1 LFIWS
6 IVLTIVVGNSNS
18 LIKVIHL
25 PEIHEACTTS
35 VMLVDF
41 ITNGQKAFFKS
52 RQWLVKDGLVN
63 ATIALGNDLE
73 LINSMANTELITK
86 KDTHEASWSNFVK
99 FVITVNSLSDKE
111 IYRFEGEYVKI
122 PDVEVENTL
131 QLANSQFS
139 GNCDALLSF
148 ERFLTFAMHKNPVTY
163 TGKSILISGC
173 GTGAEALICME
184 LGAKCCVGYDIDQ
197 AAIEFATKRFRDLS
211 GVSFTSNSAQVAGGF
226 DLIISRH
233 VLEHVPRAEWKE
245 YLTDI
250 ANLLAVNGEI
260 LIDVPNQNNPR
271 EPHTDLLFFHL
282 LESAEKNKIVEY
294 CESTEPAWYLPI
306 RDKMKALINHR
317 NVKLEEI
324 LGSLPVNLEVKKSE
338 FIDMNCEN
346 YNRDD
351 ADSIRIVLKR
361 V

>member
-1 LFIWS
+1 M
-6 IVLTIVVGNSNS
+6 TIVVGNSES

-25 PEIHEACTTS
+25 PEIPDVCTAS

-41 ITNGQKAFFKS
+41 ITDGQKAFYKS
-52 RQWLVKDGLVN
+52 RQWLAKDGLVN
-63 ATIALGNDLE
+63 ATIVLGNDLE
-73 LINSMANTELITK
+73 LINSIGNTELIAKIDNQET
-86 KDTHEASWSNFVK
+86 SWSNFVK
-99 FVITVNSLSDKE
+99 LVITINSLSDKE
-111 IYRFEGEYVKI
+111 IYRFEEEYVKI
-122 PDVEVENTL
+122 PDVEVGNTL
-131 QLANSQFS
+131 KLANSQFS

-148 ERFLTFAMHKNPVTY
+148 ERFLTFAMHKNPVAY

-184 LGAKCCVGYDIDQ
+184 LGAKCCFGYDIDQ
-197 AAIEFATKRFRDLS
+197 AAIEFASKRFRDVS
-211 GVSFTSNSAQVAGGF
+211 GVSFTSSSAQVPGGF
-226 DLIISRH
+226 DLVISRH
-233 VLEHVPRAEWKE
+233 VLEHVPRTEWMG

-282 LESAEKNKIVEY
+282 LSIEDKSKIFEY
-294 CESTEPAWYLPI
+294 CETTKPAWYFPI

-317 NVKLEEI
+317 NVKLEDI
-324 LGSLPVNLEVKKSE
+324 LRSLPDNLEVKKSE

-351 ADSIRIVLKR
+351 ADSIRVILKR
-361 V
+361 VT